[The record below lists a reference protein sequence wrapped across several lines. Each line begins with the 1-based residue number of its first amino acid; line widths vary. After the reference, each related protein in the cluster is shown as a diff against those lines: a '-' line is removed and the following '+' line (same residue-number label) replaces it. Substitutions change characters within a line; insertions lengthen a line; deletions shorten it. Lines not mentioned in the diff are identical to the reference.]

1 MSLTRAELR
10 SLHWRKARRS
20 IGNGDCVEIAPAN
33 GNIVFRDSKD
43 PEGPAVSY
51 PAGAFRSFLDG
62 LKRDEAA
69 RLADGG
75 AVPPYRRAGTAPFRP
90 WRGRS

>member
-43 PEGPAVSY
+43 PGGPVLSY
-51 PAGAFRSFLDG
+51 PAGAFRSFVDS
-62 LKRDEAA
+62 LKRDQPA
-69 RLADGG
+69 RLAG
-75 AVPPYRRAGTAPFRP
+75 ARRRGRPAARGGTAPVHTLAR
-90 WRGRS
+90 